1 MNFLSPFG
9 LLWLLPIGGAIVTMY
24 LLRLKRRDVTVASTF
39 LWQAVIQD
47 TQANAPFQKLR
58 KNLLLALQLLLALL
72 LVFVI
77 ARPFLWASGL
87 GGKTV
92 ALVLD
97 ASASMRATD
106 EGGGRWNRAV
116 VLAREAISR
125 KAPGDAVAL
134 VWAGDKPVVI
144 APLTTDRDKL
154 FHALDLAR
162 PTDAPGDMR
171 EAISFAGTLVASRAG
186 AQVTVITDGDFGRVE
201 PLALGGA
208 TVAFVP
214 VGKRAA
220 NIGVTAFDVRDTLG
234 GGEGRQAFVTVQN
247 FGTQTATFPLNI
259 VVNGNLAD
267 AHEMTLKSGETKSE
281 TFDNLRAS
289 QGGQVTAQLDVRDD
303 LESDNTATVR
313 LSPRRTLKIL
323 LVTDGN
329 PFLERVLNTDAHVAL
344 DAVAPASFKTADAA
358 THDMTVWDN
367 TAPPADLPPGRYLFW
382 GSKSLGTNAAVPVT
396 ATTTGGAGATGE
408 ADRPQIL
415 DWSRTHPLM
424 RFVDLANVKLLRAR
438 MVFPLPWAQTLVEG
452 DSGPLL
458 VAGEKN
464 NIRSVYVAWNL
475 LDSDMPL
482 RVAFPIFLT
491 NCTQWLTARPG
502 DGGGV
507 LRPGEVAVVPV
518 PSGAKSVTITRPDN
532 QKDTV
537 PAPATGPV
545 LYDKTTLAGTY
556 RVSSGISPAAP
567 FYVSLLSAQESNTS
581 PIAKPVV
588 AVTDAPDTTTGKPAA
603 KGAGPTNAAASSVA
617 GGARSVRVR
626 REVWPV
632 LALLALG
639 FLAVEWAAY
648 HRRA

>member
-24 LLRLKRRDVTVASTF
+24 LLRLKRRDVPVASTF
-39 LWQAVIQD
+39 LWQAVVQD

-72 LVFVI
+72 FVLVI

-106 EGGGRWNRAV
+106 ETGSRWSRAV

-125 KAPGDAVAL
+125 KAAGDAVAL
-134 VWAGDKPVVI
+134 VWAGDKPLVI
-144 APLTTDRDKL
+144 APLTTDREKL
-154 FHALDLAR
+154 FRALDAAR

-186 AQVTVITDGDFGRVE
+186 AQVTVFTDGDFGRIE
-201 PLALGGA
+201 PMALGGA
-208 TVAFVP
+208 SVAFVP

-220 NIGVTAFDVRDTLG
+220 NVGITAFDVRDTLG

-247 FGTQTATFPLNI
+247 FGTQSATFPLNL
-259 VVNGNLAD
+259 VVSGSLVD
-267 AHEMTLKSGETKSE
+267 AHEIALKPGETKSE
-281 TFDNLRAS
+281 TFDNLRAA
-289 QGGQVTAQLDVRDD
+289 QGGEVTAQLDVQDD
-303 LESDNTATVR
+303 LLSDNAASVR
-313 LSPRRTLKIL
+313 LAPRRTIKVL
-323 LVTDGN
+323 LVTEGD
-329 PFLERVLNTDAHVAL
+329 PFLERVLNTDAHVAV
-344 DAVAPASFKTADAA
+344 DAVLPASYKPADSKN
-358 THDMTVWDN
+358 HDMTVWDN
-367 TAPPADLPPGRYLFW
+367 AAPPADLPPGRYLFW
-382 GSKSLGTNAAVPVT
+382 GGKALGVNAAVPV
-396 ATTTGGAGATGE
+396 AASAAGGGKTPDS
-408 ADRPQIL
+408 DRPQIL

-438 MVFPLPWAQTLVEG
+438 NITPLPWAQTLVEG

-464 NIRSVYVAWNL
+464 TTRSVYVAWNL

-491 NCTQWLTARPG
+491 NVTQWLTARPG
-502 DGGGV
+502 DAGGV
-507 LRPGEVAVVPV
+507 LRPGEVAVLPV
-518 PSGAKSVTITRPDN
+518 PSGTKTVTITRPDGS
-532 QKDTV
+532 KDTV
-537 PAPATGPV
+537 SAPENGPL

-556 RVSSGISPAAP
+556 QVSASGPNGAMPP

-581 PIAKPVV
+581 PVAKPTVLI
-588 AVTDAPDTTTGKPAA
+588 TDASPPPGSKNPLTAA
-603 KGAGPTNAAASSVA
+603 NNNSANDSVR
-617 GGARSVRVR
+617 GVRVR
-626 REVWPV
+626 REVWP
-632 LALLALG
+632 LLALAALA